1 MRIVELID
9 SASLGG
15 AEENTALMARELA
28 RLGHEVL
35 LLSPE
40 GPFCDRFDALN
51 GVTSQRLPLRASLG
65 AARKALRSALTEFAP
80 QLVHSHM
87 LRADTLL
94 AMQGAKT
101 PYLRFCSIH
110 NMFDREVPQ
119 RVRRV
124 FYRALAVWSY
134 RRFDAVL
141 PVSQY
146 VRDYARSYLR
156 VKAARMQ
163 VIPNGIDAEEF
174 RRRSADGLAVP
185 PSAAKVLLSV
195 GRLDHNKGQELVL
208 QAAAALRRDELE
220 VWLAGVGPREA
231 SLRRLAADLGVR
243 CRLLGRRDDVPALM
257 ARADLVVQASRWEAL
272 PNTVLE
278 ALALGRPVVA
288 TRTGGIVEVVHPG
301 ETGWLAEVED
311 VTGLCAAMEEVLSN
325 PDEAGRRGEKGRSLV
340 DESFTIQ
347 TAVASLLSHPRL
359 RDLV

>member
-15 AEENTALMARELA
+15 AEENTALTARELA

-35 LLSPE
+35 LISPE
-40 GPFCDRFDALN
+40 GPFTDRFDALE
-51 GVTSQRLPLRASLG
+51 GVETRRLPLRGPLAV
-65 AARKALRSALTEFAP
+65 ARRALRRTLGEFEA

-94 AMQGAKT
+94 AMQGART
-101 PYLRFCSIH
+101 PYLRFCTLH

-119 RVRRV
+119 RARRLV
-124 FYRALAVWSY
+124 YRALALWAY

-141 PVSQY
+141 PVSNF
-146 VRDYARSYLR
+146 VRDYARDYLH
-156 VKAARMQ
+156 VKAHKMR

-174 RRRSADGLAVP
+174 RHRAADSLAVP
-185 PSAAKVLLSV
+185 PTSAEVVLSV

-208 QAAAALRRDELE
+208 RAAAALQRDALE
-220 VWLAGVGPREA
+220 VWLAGVGPCEA
-231 SLRRLAADLGVR
+231 SLRKLAADLGLR

-278 ALALGRPVVA
+278 ALALARPVVA
-288 TRTGGIVEVVHPG
+288 TRTGGIVEVVQAG
-301 ETGWLAEVED
+301 QTGWLAEVDD
-311 VTGLCAAMEEVLSN
+311 VEGLRAAMR
-325 PDEAGRRGEKGRSLV
+325 EALDDSPEARRRGEKGRRLI
-340 DESFTIQ
+340 DQAFTIQ
-347 TAVASLLSHPRL
+347 SAVASLLADPRL
-359 RDLV
+359 DE